1 MYSNVLQHFRMG
13 VVPNG
18 GTSHEKHIKMAVLD
32 NQAKIQQ
39 VQPKYREV
47 KRKKSFGVF

>member
-1 MYSNVLQHFRMG
+1 MG
-13 VVPNG
+13 VVSNG
-18 GTSHEKHIKMAVLD
+18 GHHTKKHIKMAVLD

-39 VQPKYREV
+39 IQPKYREV

>member
-1 MYSNVLQHFRMG
+1 MPVLSNWCSSEWG
-13 VVPNG
+13 K
-18 GTSHEKHIKMAVLD
+18 SHEKTYKMAVLD

-39 VQPKYREV
+39 IQPKYREV